1 MANRAQGPG
10 AVRELPKSP
19 SGNYRN
25 ACPGICET
33 RKNFDCNV
41 FGDFKV
47 GDNTVYN
54 ASLLSDLIEA
64 NQDGR
69 FNKPI
74 VLQIASVLEACFAQI
89 FYRAQNYNR
98 EGVPNI
104 AEADRLAIA
113 AKQIDK
119 LAVII
124 DNLRK
129 YKILDGMGEGIYD
142 ELHRLRKLR
151 NKIHIQR
158 DVDGAPRDEDKLFVA
173 ALVDWAIDLN
183 WNILNYLQENF
194 ARPPAIAG
202 HVRPL
207 RLPKLV

>member
-1 MANRAQGPG
+1 MPISF
-10 AVRELPKSP
+10 E
-19 SGNYRN
+19 
-25 ACPGICET
+25 
-33 RKNFDCNV
+33 NFDCNL
-41 FGDFKV
+41 FGDFKI

-54 ASLLSDLIEA
+54 ANLLCQLIEA

-74 VLQIASVLEACFAQI
+74 VLQVASVLEVCFAQI

-124 DNLRK
+124 DNLKK
-129 YKILDGMGEGIYD
+129 YKMLDGMGSGIYD

-151 NKIHIQR
+151 NKIHIQL
-158 DVDGAPRDEDKLFVA
+158 DVEGAPRDEDRVFVA
-173 ALVDWAIDLN
+173 ALVEWAVNLN
-183 WNILNYLQENF
+183 WNVLNYLQANF
-194 ARPPAIAG
+194 ARPAAIEG
-202 HVRPL
+202 YVQPL
-207 RLPKLV
+207 RLPRMT